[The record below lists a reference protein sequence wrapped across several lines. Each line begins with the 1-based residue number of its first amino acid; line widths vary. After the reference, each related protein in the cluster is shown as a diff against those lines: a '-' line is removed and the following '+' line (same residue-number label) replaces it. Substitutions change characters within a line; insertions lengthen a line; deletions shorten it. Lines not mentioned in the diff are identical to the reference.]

1 MEMHNMTI
9 QHNVSNGTLESPA
22 HCDDHCR
29 KVLATLYSIVLL
41 GGAAGVILMSQV
53 LLHRNSQS
61 IITIIIANIIVLH
74 SILLLSLPFRLNY
87 YFLLKWKFGW
97 FTCRVVSS
105 MVYVHM
111 YFTFAFYVTIIV
123 TRLLIYFK
131 RLPMQELQKFHA
143 VALSVAIWLVGML
156 IFSLI
161 FLFQYGT
168 HTESSQHHCF
178 QFYQELNRTSVVVV
192 NYCMIGI
199 LMVTVLVLSLIQ
211 LVVIA
216 QLTKTLWP
224 GMFTHQ
230 EFRAQINSF
239 FFLLV
244 IVVCFLPH
252 HAFRVFFIQNYF
264 QNKKPELIL
273 YGEVFK
279 ALTTVCCLDMLCF
292 IGGLVH

>member
-1 MEMHNMTI
+1 MEMYNMTI
-9 QHNVSNGTLESPA
+9 QFNVSNGTMEIPVR
-22 HCDDHCR
+22 CDDYCR
-29 KVLATLYSIVLL
+29 KVLAPLYSIVLL
-41 GGAAGVILMSQV
+41 GGTAGTIMMFR
-53 LLHRNSQS
+53 LLLQRNSQS
-61 IITIIIANIIVLH
+61 IITVIVANIIVLH
-74 SILLLSLPFRLNY
+74 SILLISLPFRLSY
-87 YFLLKWKFGW
+87 YLLLDWKFGW
-97 FTCRVVSS
+97 FTCRVIS
-105 MVYVHM
+105 MMIHVHM
-111 YFTFAFYVTIIV
+111 YLTFVFYVAIIV
-123 TRLLIYFK
+123 IRLLIYFK
-131 RLPMQELQKFHA
+131 RFPFQELQKLHA
-143 VALSVAIWLVGML
+143 IALSVAIWLVGIL
-156 IFSLI
+156 IFFLI

-168 HTESSQHHCF
+168 HMNFPQHQCF
-178 QFYQELNRTSVVVV
+178 QFYEELNHPSVVVM

-211 LVVIA
+211 LVVIT

-230 EFRAQINSF
+230 EFRVHINSF

-264 QNKKPELIL
+264 QNKKPDLIL
-273 YGEVFK
+273 YGEICK

>member
-1 MEMHNMTI
+1 MHNMTI
-9 QHNVSNGTLESPA
+9 QHNVSNGTLENPA
-22 HCDDHCR
+22 HCDDYCR
-29 KVLATLYSIVLL
+29 KVLVTLYSIVLL
-41 GGAAGVILMSQV
+41 GGAAGAILMGRV

-61 IITIIIANIIVLH
+61 IITVIIANIIVLH
-74 SILLLSLPFRLNY
+74 SILLLSLPFRLSY

-156 IFSLI
+156 VFSLI

-178 QFYQELNRTSVVVV
+178 QFYQELNRTSVVAV

-239 FFLLV
+239 FFLVV

-264 QNKKPELIL
+264 QNETSELIL
-273 YGEVFK
+273 YNEICV